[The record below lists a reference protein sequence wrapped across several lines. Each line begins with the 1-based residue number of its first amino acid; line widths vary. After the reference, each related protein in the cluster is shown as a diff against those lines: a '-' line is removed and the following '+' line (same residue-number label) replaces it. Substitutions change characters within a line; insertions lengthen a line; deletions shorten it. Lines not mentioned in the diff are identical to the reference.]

1 MADSYPGAE
10 GVGKGAQAQT
20 ASKTPATPSAEQA
33 GSDEAKA
40 TPAEAIVAERS
51 TPDVA
56 EPTQTGDGAAQ
67 QSTVPD
73 ASVEQSTSSGPI
85 SSEADSTQAPE
96 STPPNAADDSDAR
109 NAPDAPLIPLA
120 DSPPAPPPVPAK
132 DAAVVNMPDSV
143 SQETSTS
150 SLQTTD
156 PGVSEAVNP
165 DNAGET
171 GVPSSSV
178 DAAAAINGDNPDPET
193 VAEDPTAQ
201 SSADNNHATGEGKSA
216 PQGEDAK
223 SDGPPKLTLPMDRVR
238 QLSTATNMSSSSV
251 ESPADETGSPAVE
264 GEEEGGPGEPGT
276 PGKSKRKKRSKNKKK
291 GEKNSP
297 RPASGATGNDVDNP
311 TEQDTKPVI
320 PPAIPDPDP
329 ADVPGGEGE
338 GVLVEKA
345 DSSGDD
351 SAVFVD
357 APQGETE
364 VEKAGDTTNSG
375 SDEWN
380 TEW

>member
-40 TPAEAIVAERS
+40 PPAEAIVAEHS

-156 PGVSEAVNP
+156 PGASEAVNP

-193 VAEDPTAQ
+193 VAEDSTAQ
-201 SSADNNHATGEGKSA
+201 SGADNSHATGEVKSA

-223 SDGPPKLTLPMDRVR
+223 SGGPPKLTLPMDRVR

-264 GEEEGGPGEPGT
+264 GEEEGGAGGPGT
-276 PGKSKRKKRSKNKKK
+276 PGKPKKKRKPKKKK

-311 TEQDTKPVI
+311 IEQDPKPVI
-320 PPAIPDPDP
+320 PPVIPDPV
-329 ADVPGGEGE
+329 DVPGGEGD
-338 GVLVEKA
+338 GVLVDKA

-357 APQGETE
+357 APQAAAE
-364 VEKAGDTTNSG
+364 VEKAGDATTSG

-380 TEW
+380 DWS